1 MCYTA
6 IQNLYLEKGNV
17 IVKAYE
23 RLLKYVVVRTPSD
36 ENSETVP
43 SSKCQFDLAHL
54 LEEEMKELGLADVY
68 LDDQCYLYG
77 KLPATEGLEDKPA
90 IGFIAHMDTVSDFCD
105 HDITPVIT
113 ENYSGEDLALGTSG
127 LTLSTETFPHLK
139 DLKGRTLITSDGTT
153 VLGADDK
160 AGIAEILTVI
170 EQLQEQ
176 NIPHGPICVAFT
188 PDEEIGT
195 GASHF
200 DVERFGADYGYTL
213 DGDTEGEIQYE
224 NFNACKACFDIAGVS
239 VHPGSSKDT
248 MINASLVAMEI
259 NSLLPG
265 METPRGTEDYEGFYH
280 LVSMSGDCSKA
291 QLNYIVRDHDKN
303 FFEARK
309 RTLTL
314 IEKNL
319 NAKWGEGTVKLT
331 LTDQYKNMAEIIAGC
346 MHLIDNAKQACENAG
361 IEALIL
367 PIRGG
372 TDGCQLS
379 FKGLPC
385 PNLGTGGHGYHGP
398 FEHITAEGM
407 DKAVD
412 VMIELVKLYAEMK

>member
-239 VHPGSSKDT
+239 VHPGSSKNT

-385 PNLGTGGHGYHGP
+385 PNLGTGGHAYHGP
-398 FEHITAEGM
+398 YEHITIEGM
-407 DKAVD
+407 DKTVAMVT
-412 VMIELVKLYAEMK
+412 ELVKLYTK

>member
-1 MCYTA
+1 M
-6 IQNLYLEKGNV
+6 
-17 IVKAYE
+17 KAYE

-36 ENSETVP
+36 ENSDTVP
-43 SSKCQFDLAHL
+43 SSECQFDLARL
-54 LEEEMKELGLADVY
+54 LETEMKELGLSDVY

-77 KLPATEGLEDKPA
+77 KLPATEGYEDKPA

-105 HDITPVIT
+105 REINPIINFFYDGKDLPLA
-113 ENYSGEDLALGTSG
+113 NSGR
-127 LTLSTETFPHLK
+127 TLEVSKFPHLA
-139 DLKGRTLITSDGTT
+139 DLAGHMLITSDGNTI
-153 VLGADDK
+153 LGADDK
-160 AGIAEILTVI
+160 AGIAEILTMV
-170 EQLQEQ
+170 ERLNTE

-200 DVERFGADYGYTL
+200 DVERFGAEYAYTL
-213 DGDTEGEIQYE
+213 DGDSEGEIQYE
-224 NFNACKACFDIAGVS
+224 NFNACKADFEITGFN

-259 NSLLPG
+259 NNALPS

-280 LVSMSGDCSKA
+280 LMSMTGEVA
-291 QLNYIVRDHDKN
+291 HAELHYIVRDHDAN
-303 FFEARK
+303 LFEARK
-309 RTLTL
+309 NTLRL

-319 NAKWGEGTVKLT
+319 NEKWGEGTVKLT
-331 LTDQYKNMAEIIAGC
+331 ITEQYKNMAEVIATC
-346 MHLIDNAKQACENAG
+346 MHLIDNAKAACTAAG
-361 IEALIL
+361 VEPLVI

-385 PNLGTGGHGYHGP
+385 PNLGTGGHAYHGP
-398 FEHITAEGM
+398 YEHITVEGM
-407 DKAVD
+407 DSAVNII
-412 VMIELVKLYAEMK
+412 VELVKIYAK